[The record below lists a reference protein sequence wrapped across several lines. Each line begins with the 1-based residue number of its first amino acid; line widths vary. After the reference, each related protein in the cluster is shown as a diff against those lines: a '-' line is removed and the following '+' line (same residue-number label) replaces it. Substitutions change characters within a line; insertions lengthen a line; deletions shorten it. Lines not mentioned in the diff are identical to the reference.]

1 MVRVT
6 RSLAWEILA
15 RSRTTL
21 ACICV
26 ALAVACVIA
35 TWRTPPVPGAVD
47 GIADLFVFVM
57 VASMMFVF
65 GAFNHTHFDRRTGQ
79 TGFPNRSFTYPVRT
93 RVLVGVPMGLGVAF
107 TVVLYLA
114 WTTLVLHPLGRN
126 LPLAWP
132 ATVLAAAM
140 AWYQAT
146 LWSLAAFRVL
156 RMIALCVLGTTLITV
171 ALIPTDE
178 LGAAAVVS
186 NRSLLWSVDTF
197 AAAAYVFAL
206 LSVKRQRH
214 GGGHGAGLRALAERL
229 LDLIPSPSRP
239 FRSPAHAQFW
249 LEAHRGSLLLPAG
262 TLLVMFV
269 VMLTAAVM
277 RDIPADA
284 MVFTLTIVLLT
295 PLVLA
300 VLAGSVAG
308 MPLIA
313 SADGSLAPFLSTRPI
328 SSGDMVLAK
337 LAASALACTLAW
349 LVVLVLAPV
358 WLISWCDATL
368 LVRAWE
374 HFSVMFPGRQRWL
387 MLVLCAVTVW
397 LLTWRMSMVNLHVA
411 LAGRAVFLTLWVIA
425 SIGVTVAAVVLVSM
439 ELDTA
444 VRFGVSGTIFS
455 GVTILAWVLNLAL
468 VAKVALTAASASKAA
483 SRGWMSGHSI
493 GACGGV
499 WLVANGIVALT
510 LYLLASHEP
519 TLARAVPSLGPLA
532 ALWGLLLVP
541 LARVALATQTLAS
554 TRHR

>member
-1 MVRVT
+1 MVRMT

-15 RSRTTL
+15 SSRITL
-21 ACICV
+21 ACIGA

-65 GAFNHTHFDRRTGQ
+65 GAFNHTHFDRRSGQ
-79 TGFPNRSFTYPVRT
+79 TGFPNRLFTYPVRT
-93 RVLVGVPMGLGVAF
+93 RTLVGVPMSLGVAL
-107 TVVLYLA
+107 TVALYLA
-114 WTTLVLHPLGRN
+114 WTTLVLQPLGRN

-146 LWSLAAFRVL
+146 LWSLAAFRIL
-156 RMIALCVLGTTLITV
+156 RMIALCLLGTTLITV
-171 ALIPTDE
+171 SLIPTDE

-186 NRSLLWSVDTF
+186 NTSLQLSVAAF

-206 LSVKRQRH
+206 LAVKRQRH
-214 GGGHGAGLRALAERL
+214 GGGHGAGLRALVERL
-229 LDLIPSPSRP
+229 LDLVPSPSRP
-239 FRSPAHAQFW
+239 FRSRVHAQFW

-262 TLLVMFV
+262 TLLVMLV

-277 RDIPADA
+277 RNVPADA
-284 MVFTLTIVLLT
+284 MVLTLTIVLLT

-300 VLAGSVAG
+300 LLTGSVAG

-349 LVVLVLAPV
+349 VIVLVLAPI
-358 WLISWCDATL
+358 WLITWCDTTP
-368 LVRAWE
+368 LVRAWD
-374 HFSVMFPGRQRWL
+374 HFSAMFPGRQRWL
-387 MLVLCAVTVW
+387 MLVLCGVTTW
-397 LLTWRMSMVNLHVA
+397 LITWRMAIVNLHVA

-425 SIGVTVAAVVLVSM
+425 SIGVTVAAVVLICM
-439 ELDTA
+439 ELDMA
-444 VRFGVSGTIFS
+444 VRFGVEGTIFS

-468 VAKVALTAASASKAA
+468 VAKIVLTAASASKAL
-483 SRGWMSGHSI
+483 SCGWMSAKAI

-499 WLVANGIVALT
+499 WLGASGVVALT

-519 TLARAVPSLGPLA
+519 TLARAIPSLGLLA
-532 ALWGLLLVP
+532 ALWGFLLVP